1 LWRAPQLKTLGATLS
16 NQETEEVRLEL
27 SWYRFGTAL
36 VVFVVPLFYVLVWL
50 VSDGTGLQE
59 ASALIFAFVSVIIF
73 ISYRFCITKKAGL
86 KVKVKG
92 GVVDPKELALAIAGG
107 RDLVWR
113 WSIGTG
119 LVVLAIILVQ

>member
-1 LWRAPQLKTLGATLS
+1 LS